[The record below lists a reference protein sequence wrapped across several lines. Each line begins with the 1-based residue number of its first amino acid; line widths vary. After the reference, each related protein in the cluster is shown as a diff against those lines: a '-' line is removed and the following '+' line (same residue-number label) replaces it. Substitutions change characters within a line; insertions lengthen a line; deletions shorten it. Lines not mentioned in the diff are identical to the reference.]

1 LPREECA
8 EPGSPRDLSR
18 GVVSQGKK
26 VAGSRCGKSIEAQP
40 SFGQIK
46 PREVAWDAS
55 PDSPGDGWR
64 QAPPTHEGQPR
75 SANSIPQTQAS
86 AGRYRSDLAPFLA
99 SSARLCRSGLKKV
112 PAAEIARARPNAPAA
127 IGLSTRKV
135 EQRSSAPVF
144 GAPCGQAVLQPP
156 DSPGAGIR
164 APSRVKDQAQRG
176 ETAEPVR
183 AKPKSPPQRATP
195 NSCTCQCMGP
205 DTRLL
210 FNTLFQGTGN
220 IVFHPARHYGTGR
233 SRPLQMTVICLCPP
247 CRTQLPRQ
255 ALRPS
260 RN

>member
-1 LPREECA
+1 LPREEW
-8 EPGSPRDLSR
+8 RSR
-18 GVVSQGKK
+18 GPRGLARGVGCQGKK
-26 VAGSRCGKSIEAQP
+26 VAGRRCGKSIEAQP

-75 SANSIPQTQAS
+75 SANSIPPTQAS
-86 AGRYRSDLAPFLA
+86 AGRYRSDLAPFLT

-112 PAAEIARARPNAPAA
+112 PAAEIACARPNAPAA
-127 IGLSTRKV
+127 IGLSTRKF

-144 GAPCGQAVLQPP
+144 WRPMRPSCPSASCSTRSGHSRALSRQGSSP
-156 DSPGAGIR
+156 PGAKRRSRFERSRR
-164 APSRVKDQAQRG
+164 AR
-176 ETAEPVR
+176 
-183 AKPKSPPQRATP
+183 PKGRRPTLVLVSVWVLVLDC
-195 NSCTCQCMGP
+195 S
-205 DTRLL
+205 
-210 FNTLFQGTGN
+210 FLFQGTRN

>member
-1 LPREECA
+1 M
-8 EPGSPRDLSR
+8 
-18 GVVSQGKK
+18 
-26 VAGSRCGKSIEAQP
+26 EAQP

-75 SANSIPQTQAS
+75 SANSIPPTQAS
-86 AGRYRSDLAPFLA
+86 AGRYRSDLAPFLT
-99 SSARLCRSGLKKV
+99 SSARPCRGGLKKV

-156 DSPGAGIR
+156 APPGAGIR
-164 APSRVKDQAQRG
+164 APSRVRDQARQGRNG
-176 ETAEPVR
+176 GAGSSEAEEPD
-183 AKPKSPPQRATP
+183 PRATP
-195 NSCTCQCMGP
+195 NSRTCQCMGP
-205 DTRLL
+205 GTRLL
-210 FNTLFQGTGN
+210 FNILFQGTRN